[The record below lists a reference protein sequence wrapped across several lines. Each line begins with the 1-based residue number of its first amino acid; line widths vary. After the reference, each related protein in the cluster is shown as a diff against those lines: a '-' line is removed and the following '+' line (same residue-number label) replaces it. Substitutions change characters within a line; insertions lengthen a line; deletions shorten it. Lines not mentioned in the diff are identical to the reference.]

1 MRLDKFFSDCSVFT
15 RSEFSKVVKA
25 KRVKVNGVLVMK
37 PEYNIDE
44 NTDIVTLDDKIITY
58 EKYIYCIFH
67 KPAGYV
73 TATYDKR
80 DLTIYELLPEYFLRK
95 KVMPVGRLDKD
106 TEGLLVLT
114 NDGDLCH
121 KLTSPK
127 YEVEKEYYFVL
138 DEELGEKDR
147 KKLELGKV
155 SLRDGFEPKPCKINM
170 INDVSGNII
179 ITEGKYHQIKRMFGA
194 CQNKIIYLK
203 RVREGK
209 LTIDNLEKGSFKLI
223 KKEDF

>member
-1 MRLDKFFSDCSVFT
+1 M
-15 RSEFSKVVKA
+15 
-25 KRVKVNGVLVMK
+25 
-37 PEYNIDE
+37 
-44 NTDIVTLDDKIITY
+44 
-58 EKYIYCIFH
+58 
-67 KPAGYV
+67 
-73 TATYDKR
+73 
-80 DLTIYELLPEYFLRK
+80 
-95 KVMPVGRLDKD
+95 
-106 TEGLLVLT
+106 
-114 NDGDLCH
+114 
-121 KLTSPK
+121 
-127 YEVEKEYYFVL
+127 
-138 DEELGEKDR
+138 
-147 KKLELGKV
+147 